1 MSQIERKS
9 ERNKEKRE
17 AQWEERVGGEK
28 WKLKERKKQRG
39 ETERN
44 KQEKLKLKRE
54 SKKK

>member
-1 MSQIERKS
+1 
-9 ERNKEKRE
+9 
-17 AQWEERVGGEK
+17 VGGEK